1 MKEEFIIGG
10 VGSVVTLTGAS
21 LSPNEILT
29 TISIILT
36 IIGTLITFI
45 IIPLINWYKN
55 AKKDGKITK
64 EEIKDGVK
72 TLKDGAEKASETI
85 SNIKKEDN

>member
-10 VGSVVTLTGAS
+10 VGSAVTLTGAS

-55 AKKDGKITK
+55 AKKDGKISK
-64 EEIKDGVK
+64 EEIKDGAK
-72 TLKDGAEKASETI
+72 ILKDGAEKASETI

>member
-1 MKEEFIIGG
+1 MKKEFILGG
-10 VGSVVTLTGAS
+10 VGSVVTFTGAA
-21 LSPNEILT
+21 LSSKEILT
-29 TISIILT
+29 IISIILT

-55 AKKDGKITK
+55 AKKDGKITN

-85 SNIKKEDN
+85 SNIKKEDK